1 MILPALL
8 TSELEVAK
16 ERLALARAMD
26 GWLHLDLLDHSLYP
40 FTSLPLEE
48 LALLDFGSLALE
60 LHCMIENPRPA
71 ATSPLAFRRLVIHHE
86 VADWETIYDDL
97 TSRGINTWLAI
108 DPTTSIDG
116 LKLPKDLSGLLVM
129 GIMPGQSGQTFQRA
143 TYDRLDLLKERY
155 PDLALSV
162 DGGVDEDNLRQII
175 AHGADH
181 LVLGSAIFEAP
192 DPTAAYHHYLRLSDP
207 LSLAHL
213 PDDRPR
219 QEAK

>member
-8 TSELEVAK
+8 TSEREVAK
-16 ERLALARAMD
+16 ERLALARAMG
-26 GWLHLDLLDHSLYP
+26 GWLHIDLLDCSLYP

-48 LALLDFGSLALE
+48 LGRLDFGSLALE
-60 LHCMIENPRPA
+60 LHCMIENPRPV
-71 ATSPLAFRRLVIHHE
+71 ATGPLAFQRLVIHHE
-86 VADWETIYDDL
+86 VADWEAIYHDF
-97 TSRGINTWLAI
+97 TSRGINTWLAV
-108 DPTTSIDG
+108 DPETPVEG
-116 LKLPKDLSGLLVM
+116 LELPADLGGLLVM
-129 GIMPGQSGQTFQRA
+129 GIMPGQSGLPFQRA

-181 LVLGSAIFEAP
+181 LVMGSAIFEAP
-192 DPTAAYHHYLRLSDP
+192 DPPAAYHRYLHLSDP
-207 LSLAHL
+207 LSFARLG
-213 PDDRPR
+213 DDRPR